1 MRQSTMM
8 KRFGVLLVAGAL
20 VLMAA
25 GARAQSGALTGKV
38 FDEHT
43 GEELVGANVLIL
55 GTTHGTT
62 TDIDGKYVVRNIPP
76 GTHTVR
82 ISFVGY
88 TAKTVTG
95 VQIDAGRMAELNVS
109 LAATAVEA
117 DEVIVTAERVR
128 ATESALLSE
137 RKKAATIG
145 DGISAEQIKRAPDAT
160 SGDALKRVTGISV
173 VDNKFVY
180 VRGITDRYNGTT
192 VDGASVTSTEV
203 GKKGFSFDLIP
214 SNLIENTTVVKSATP
229 DLPGDFTGGLVQVN
243 TLDIPTEPLI
253 KASVSSSYN
262 SVSTSRDFHV
272 SHGGGRD
279 WLGYDDG
286 SRAMPAFNGSMTDFA
301 KSLPNTWAPRTKKA
315 PYNGSF
321 TLTLGD
327 QLTLGTEETSE
338 SKLGLVASLSYSNR
352 FQRTGFKVNEVTS
365 GGFLLRRYDGSNDE
379 YSVLWGAI
387 ANLTYKLSNLH
398 RIIFRNSYNRSGE
411 DHVSTYGGEDGN
423 TGNEVRSTAIRW
435 TQRSVY
441 TGQLA
446 GDHYFPG
453 LGGLSLQWRGTVS
466 SSVREDPDR
475 KLVPYV
481 RQIGSAP
488 EEPFSVTTSDRS
500 WEKANDRSKGVGMD
514 FVFPVGDVKAKGG
527 LYYEDRTADY
537 RIRAYRITAVAGT
550 RFELYTLPID
560 SVFRPENFG
569 TGGFALFENPGNA
582 AGFYDASRELLAGY
596 VMMDA
601 PFSIGGQD
609 FRLVG
614 GARLENSLQ
623 RLHST
628 RSLTDPTPETT
639 LLKKIDILPSVN
651 LTYIINP
658 VTNGRVAYSQT
669 VNRPE
674 FRELAPVA
682 YYDFDRLET
691 VFGNPRLQRALIR
704 NYDARFEVFPSP
716 GEVLAISYFHKDLSS
731 PIEEMIDVSSTPIRT
746 YVNSRRATNK
756 GWEIELR
763 KSLDFLGKYFSS
775 VLLYGNYTRVQSA
788 VEVVDEIAPGVFRTL
803 TRPLQGQ
810 SPYMVN
816 FGLFFTEP
824 STRTSVS
831 IFYNKN
837 GRRIDAVGSAIS
849 DPDIYEEPRDLV
861 DVTISQTLFNRL
873 EVKFAVK
880 NVNGKKQVLSKRGQP
895 YRSNDTGTSY
905 SLSLSAGL

>member
-1 MRQSTMM
+1 MQQSYVRKMLEVM
-8 KRFGVLLVAGAL
+8 LVVGAL
-20 VLMAA
+20 VLTAE
-25 GARAQSGALTGKV
+25 GARAQSGALAGKV
-38 FDEHT
+38 FDEQT

-55 GTTHGTT
+55 GTTHGAT

-76 GTHTVR
+76 GAHSVR

-95 VQIDAGRMAELNVS
+95 VQIDAGRTAELNVS

-145 DGISAEQIKRAPDAT
+145 DGISAEQIKRTPDAT

-173 VDNKFVY
+173 VDEKFVY

-192 VDGASVTSTEV
+192 VDGASVTSTEI

-243 TLDIPTEPLI
+243 TLDIPTERLI
-253 KASVSSSYN
+253 RVG
-262 SVSTSRDFHV
+262 VSTSYNNVSTAKDFLV
-272 SHGGGRD
+272 SQGGGRD

-286 SRAMPAFNGSMTDFA
+286 SRSMPEFNGSMTEFA
-301 KSLPNTWAPRTKKA
+301 KSLPNTWAPRRTKA

-321 TLTLGD
+321 SFTFGD
-327 QLTLGTEETSE
+327 QFSLDDQENGESRLGI
-338 SKLGLVASLSYSNR
+338 VASLSYSNK
-352 FQRTGFKVNEVTS
+352 FQRTDFRVNEVTS
-365 GGFLLRRYDGSNDE
+365 GGFLLRRYEGSKDE

-387 ANLTYKLSNLH
+387 ANATYKISSLH
-398 RIIFRNSYNRSGE
+398 KISFRNSYNRSGE
-411 DHVSTYGGEDGN
+411 DNVSRYGGEDGN
-423 TGNEVRSTAIRW
+423 TGSEVRSTAIRW

-446 GDHYFPG
+446 GDHLFPG
-453 LGGLSLQWRGTVS
+453 FGGLSLQWRGSVS

-488 EEPFSVTTSDRS
+488 EDPFYVTTSDRS
-500 WEKANDRSKGVGMD
+500 WEKANDRSKSVGMD
-514 FVFPVGDVKAKGG
+514 FVLPISDLKAKGG
-527 LYYEDRTADY
+527 LFYEDRAADY
-537 RIRAYRITAVAGT
+537 RIRAYRITGVAST
-550 RFELYTLPID
+550 RFELYTLPLD

-569 TGGFALFENPGNA
+569 PGGFAFFENPGNA
-582 AGFYDASRELLAGY
+582 ASFYDANQELIAGY
-596 VMMDA
+596 AMIDA
-601 PFSIGGQD
+601 LFSVAGQS

-614 GARLENSLQ
+614 GARLENALQ

-639 LLKKIDILPSVN
+639 LLKKIDILPSMN
-651 LTYIINP
+651 LTYIIHQAANL
-658 VTNGRVAYSQT
+658 RLAYSQT

-691 VFGNPRLQRALIR
+691 VYGNPRLQRALIR
-704 NYDARFEVFPSP
+704 NYDARLEVFPAP
-716 GEVLAISYFHKDLSS
+716 GEVLAISYFHKALSS
-731 PIEEMIDVSSTPIRT
+731 PIEQMIDVSSTPIRT
-746 YVNSRRATNK
+746 YINSQRAINK
-756 GWEIELR
+756 GWEVEVR
-763 KSLDFLGKYFSS
+763 KSLDFLGGYFANL
-775 VLLYGNYTRVQSA
+775 LLYGNYTRVQSA
-788 VEVVDEIAPGVFRTL
+788 VEVVDEIAPGVFQTF

-810 SPYMVN
+810 SPYMINV
-816 FGLFFTEP
+816 GVSFTEP
-824 STRTSVS
+824 ATRTS
-831 IFYNKN
+831 ITFLYNKY

-849 DPDIYEEPRDLV
+849 EPDIYEEPRDLV
-861 DVTISQTLFNRL
+861 DVTISQQLFNL
-873 EVKFAVK
+873 FEVKFAVR
-880 NVNGKKQVLSKRGQP
+880 NLNGKEQLLSKRGQT

-905 SLSLSAGL
+905 ALSVSAGF